1 MRDHWLFLF
10 PLLQPAQV
18 GFQLLQSLQRLL
30 KLSLD
35 LILFLDLLLE
45 LLIGPSDHSLS
56 LPTFSSDRRSI
67 RYQAQILELNRW

>member
-18 GFQLLQSLQRLL
+18 GFQLLQSLRCLL

-56 LPTFSSDRRSI
+56 LPTLSPDRRPI
-67 RYQAQILELNRW
+67 RYQAQILELDRW